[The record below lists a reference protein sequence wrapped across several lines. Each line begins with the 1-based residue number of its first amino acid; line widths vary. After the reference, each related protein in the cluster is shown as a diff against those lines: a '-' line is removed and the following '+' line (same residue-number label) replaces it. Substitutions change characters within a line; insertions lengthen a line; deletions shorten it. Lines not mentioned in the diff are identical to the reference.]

1 LTGSPFSSA
10 CPKCGQVAPI
20 VLHGLDSRCAACGA
34 ARFLLAG
41 PNMSL
46 AGQPSRVG
54 GIAASI
60 AGGGVLVMGLSFS
73 AGLFFLLQALF
84 TSAVGLAFA
93 LPLAAV
99 TAFFG
104 TLLMLGGRRLRL
116 SGVARRERVQLDAV
130 KALVEHRKGPINALE
145 VSRALDIPE
154 PQVDGLLMQLA
165 RERATDV
172 TVDVDAQGHVVYDF
186 EGEQRRWR
194 VLEEEV
200 EAEEAEAESEA
211 ARRQRR

>member
-1 LTGSPFSSA
+1 
-10 CPKCGQVAPI
+10 

-34 ARFLLAG
+34 ARFLLAA
-41 PNMSL
+41 PNVSL
-46 AGQPSRVG
+46 AGQPSRIG
-54 GIAASI
+54 GIAASV
-60 AGGGVLVMGLSFS
+60 AGGGVLVMGLSFA

-99 TAFFG
+99 VAFFG
-104 TLLMLGGRRLRL
+104 VLLLLGGRRLRR

-130 KALVEHRKGPINALE
+130 RALVEHRKGPINALE

-172 TVDVDAQGHVVYDF
+172 TVDVDAQGHVIYDF

-194 VLEEEV
+194 VLEQEV
-200 EAEEAEAESEA
+200 EAEEAEVEGEA